1 MLCKN
6 QVVLVSFIVNENITE
21 SGKSSAEVAK
31 SDKQWV
37 GTCLYQEDCKL
48 LLINC
53 EYPIDRQLKSGFM
66 RWGEIDS
73 GHLSDYYY
81 T

>member
-6 QVVLVSFIVNENITE
+6 QVVLVYFIVNENITE
-21 SGKSSAEVAK
+21 SGKSSAEIAK